1 MEPEDLRIYVYKKFH
16 RSKILDFMRRD
27 YPSYNW
33 NIATLD
39 RCDFFTFDNDTSV
52 DTVKEA
58 VKKEIVGRGKFLGY
72 RLLSQKLRNGH

>member
-1 MEPEDLRIYVYKKFH
+1 
-16 RSKILDFMRRD
+16 MRGD

-33 NIATLD
+33 SIATLD
-39 RCDFFTFDNDTSV
+39 RCDIFYIFDNDTSVPTV

-72 RLLSQKLRNGH
+72 RLLTQKLRNEH